1 MVGMQRMDT
10 ALMRMHD
17 ANLITAEEA
26 YFKSRN
32 KADFEHLIENIDEL
46 EENTG
51 LLSDNTLNTN

>member
-1 MVGMQRMDT
+1 
-10 ALMRMHD
+10 MRLHD

-26 YFKSRN
+26 YFKARS

-51 LLSDNTLNTN
+51 LLSDKNLNTN

>member
-1 MVGMQRMDT
+1 MQRMDT
-10 ALMRMHD
+10 ALMRLHD

-26 YFKSRN
+26 YFKARS

-51 LLSDNTLNTN
+51 LLSDKNLNTN